1 MLYNRSLEI
10 ERRLDDVLKLVR
22 EGQQS
27 TPTLSKALNISE
39 PTVSRCLRAL
49 RNRGYAIR
57 AVKRGET
64 CRMNWRSNPPS
75 GRNRGYDG
83 DEQLGLAQ

>member
-1 MLYNRSLEI
+1 MLYTRSLEI
-10 ERRLDDVLKLVR
+10 ERRLNEVLRLVR

-27 TPTLSKALNISE
+27 TPTLARALSISE

-57 AVKRGET
+57 AVRRGET
-64 CRMNWRSNPPS
+64 WSYELEEEPIQLE
-75 GRNRGYDG
+75 
-83 DEQLGLAQ
+83 EQRV

>member
-27 TPTLSKALNISE
+27 TPTLAKALNISE

-49 RNRGYAIR
+49 RSRGYAIR

-64 CRMNWRSNPPS
+64 WS
-75 GRNRGYDG
+75 YELE
-83 DEQLGLAQ
+83 EQSAQLEEQRV

>member
-10 ERRLDDVLKLVR
+10 ERRLDEVLKLVR

-27 TPTLSKALNISE
+27 TPKLAKALSISE

-49 RNRGYAIR
+49 RNRGHAIR

-64 CRMNWRSNPPS
+64 WS
-75 GRNRGYDG
+75 YELE
-83 DEQLGLAQ
+83 EQSTQLEEQRV